1 MDYGLDYGLDY
12 ELKQFGLDWKVASVL
27 ALLFKAEKKKI
38 VSNLFP
44 DLSPNPNPIMY
55 TEP

>member
-27 ALLFKAEKKKI
+27 ALLFKAEKKKD
-38 VSNLFP
+38 SFK
-44 DLSPNPNPIMY
+44 PI
-55 TEP
+55 PRP